1 MDELI
6 TTIYEMTVSMGH
18 ALQEENYQEFEN
30 LVNKRNAMM
39 IEVDAFK
46 TKYPHSIY
54 TPKAKQVLEETLCLE
69 QSFTTLLKENITET
83 KNSLNQIEK
92 KKQVSKK
99 YRPFINQTNGVFI
112 DAKK

>member
-6 TTIYEMTVSMGH
+6 TTIYEMTVNMDH

-46 TKYPHSIY
+46 AEHPLYMY
-54 TPKAKQVLEETLCLE
+54 TPKAKRLLEDTLCLE
-69 QSFTTLLKENITET
+69 QSFTSLLKEDINET
-83 KNSLNQIEK
+83 KNSINQMEK
-92 KKQVSKK
+92 KKLVSIK
-99 YRPFINQTNGVFI
+99 YRPYIKQTNGVFI
-112 DAKK
+112 DSKK